1 MTARRRCRAVPL
13 LALCLCGPV
22 LAQRPAPPAVI
33 APVRVAVP
41 PGEATGE
48 WKGVLGLSL
57 AATSGNTS
65 TRALLL
71 NFDVAHT
78 TDTTR
83 TTLVAHVNEGKNKV
97 DGISR
102 TTAGRWDASA
112 QHNTDISARV
122 FAFGKLGFERD
133 RMTQLALRTQLAAGF
148 GRHLLRTEVHTVD
161 VFAGVSHTDDRYEVD
176 KTISGE
182 TGMRFRSSGLLFG
195 EETTHQLT
203 ENTFF
208 KQRLEYYPGVTG
220 ERPNLTRFNG
230 SLSVAMSRSLAL
242 TVGVTNTYNSRVAE
256 GQKKSDLS
264 IFTGI
269 SLKIGQ

>member
-1 MTARRRCRAVPL
+1 MPARRRCAVSL
-13 LALCLCGPV
+13 LALSLSGPV
-22 LAQRPAPPAVI
+22 LAQRAALPTPI

-48 WKGVLGLSL
+48 WKGVAGLSL

-71 NFDVAHT
+71 NVDVAHT

-83 TTLVAHVNEGKNKV
+83 TSLVAHINEGKNQV
-97 DGISR
+97 DGTSR
-102 TTAGRWDASA
+102 TTAGRWDAYA
-112 QHNTDISARV
+112 QHNTDISTHL

-133 RMTQLALRTQLAAGF
+133 RMTQLALRTQLAAGV
-148 GRHLLRTEVHTVD
+148 GRHLLRTEAHTVD

-176 KTISGE
+176 KTIAGE
-182 TGMRFRSSGLLFG
+182 TGARFRSTGLLFG

-220 ERPNLTRFNG
+220 ERPHLTRFNG
-230 SLSVAMSRSLAL
+230 SLSVSMSRSLAL
-242 TVGVTNTYNSRVAE
+242 TVGLTHTRNSRVAA
-256 GQKKSDLS
+256 GQQNSDISL
-264 IFTGI
+264 FTGV
-269 SLKIGQ
+269 SLKIGP